1 MSFTIVNKTLGF
13 SSKDVAE
20 CSDQETLKRWL
31 IAVEEDITKIE
42 ISVGKAT
49 AHEEAT
55 GEKPNPEWL
64 ERATTARRLQNM
76 LRLRIQDRLSKVSIL
91 IPQATYA
98 NVFMDV
104 ARERLDTATFEKIQ
118 REASAIYESI

>member
-76 LRLRIQDRLSKVSIL
+76 LKLRIQNRLSEVSIL

-104 ARERLDTATFEKIQ
+104 AREMLDNTTFQKIHKA
-118 REASAIYESI
+118 ASAIYESI

>member
-31 IAVEEDITKIE
+31 VAVEEDITKIE
-42 ISVGKAT
+42 ISVGKAM

-55 GEKPNPEWL
+55 GGKPNPEWL
-64 ERATTARRLQNM
+64 QRATTARRLQNM
-76 LRLRIQDRLSKVSIL
+76 LRLRIQDRLIKVSIL

-104 ARERLDTATFEKIQ
+104 ARERLDTATFEKIH

>member
-1 MSFTIVNKTLGF
+1 MSFPIVNKTLGF

-31 IAVEEDITKIE
+31 ITVEEDITKIE
-42 ISVGKAT
+42 ISVGKAM

-55 GEKPNPEWL
+55 GEKPKPEWL

-76 LRLRIQDRLSKVSIL
+76 LKLRIQERLSKVI
-91 IPQATYA
+91 IQTPKAIYA

-104 ARERLDTATFEKIQ
+104 AREMLDNATFQKIHKA
-118 REASAIYESI
+118 ASAIHESI

>member
-42 ISVGKAT
+42 ISVGKA
-49 AHEEAT
+49 ASHEEAT
-55 GEKPNPEWL
+55 GEKPNPKWL

-76 LRLRIQDRLSKVSIL
+76 LKLRIQDRLSKINIL

-104 ARERLDTATFEKIQ
+104 ARERLDTATFEKIH